1 MIVTTEAISKVPV
14 CENAC
19 SRCNGVGKVW
29 TIPYSTNH
37 EAWQSECDSCFGEKV
52 MTVELL
58 ERHSKGDD
66 LRDLIRDKYKTL
78 RELSLMFGG
87 TLTEWSDAKRGK
99 SSLAEI
105 LHKIEQV
112 QTLPDFIRPEPKPYE
127 RPKLKTNF
135 E

>member
-58 ERHSKGDD
+58 ERHSKKQTGR
-66 LRDLIRDKYKTL
+66 LRPPALGSEVVRT
-78 RELSLMFGG
+78 
-87 TLTEWSDAKRGK
+87 
-99 SSLAEI
+99 AE
-105 LHKIEQV
+105 
-112 QTLPDFIRPEPKPYE
+112 
-127 RPKLKTNF
+127 
-135 E
+135 